1 MDVVFGIAQIIR
13 VLVQG
18 QLIAEGKPDYIRQHD
33 AVIEAYL
40 GKEVL

>member
-1 MDVVFGIAQIIR
+1 MDMVFGIAQIIR

-18 QLIAEGKPDYIRQHD
+18 RLIAEGAPDDIRRHD